1 MLLAWSKEA
10 SLKEILVEK
19 QLIERQLTERYF
31 PRLSFSHVYMILCI
45 VQLFFKRGAGSA
57 INFGDT
63 LYTH

>member
-10 SLKEILVEK
+10 SLNEILVEK
-19 QLIERQLTERYF
+19 QLIERYF
-31 PRLSFSHVYMILCI
+31 PRLSFSHVYLILCI
-45 VQLFFKRGAGSA
+45 VQLFFKGGAASA